1 MSVFADC
8 TRSSQS
14 LPATKPEADLM
25 TPPILAFIDCNIAS
39 GQDEI
44 ASESLMT
51 HMGRYRS
58 PGVAPLFVT
67 WLRERSD
74 LRFVCMVRNLSEFN
88 DFMLDV
94 VRSVQGVRATRTMLS
109 FGGRADIDTLLE
121 LEMEV
126 SSNGNLVAASLWIDV
141 EPGVDRRCFQ
151 ALLDLPPHPDVR
163 QVWLL
168 NCYHSDDA
176 DLQMLL
182 LGKSVAALTGYVMSW
197 VRTAPGVIDTEFS
210 TVLDWRWLA
219 SSDDI
224 VELCELFFTR
234 SARENRLAAKNHA
247 AQAATQ
253 VAPEQTA
260 EDKSSSPRPTPTT
273 R

>member
-1 MSVFADC
+1 
-8 TRSSQS
+8 
-14 LPATKPEADLM
+14 M
-25 TPPILAFIDCNIAS
+25 TPPMLAFIDCNITS

-44 ASESLMT
+44 ARESLIT
-51 HMGRYRS
+51 HVGRYRS
-58 PGVAPLFVT
+58 VGVAPLFVT

-74 LRFVCMVRNLSEFN
+74 LRFVCMVRNLGEFN

-94 VRSVQGVRATRTMLS
+94 VRSVKGVRGTRTMLS
-109 FGGRADIDTLLE
+109 FGGWADLDALLE

-126 SSNGNLVAASLWIDV
+126 SAGSHRVAASLWIDV
-141 EPGVDRRCFQ
+141 QPGLDRRCFQ

-182 LGKSVAALTGYVMSW
+182 LGKNVAAMTGYVMSW
-197 VRTAPGVIDTEFS
+197 VRTAPGVVDTEFS

-219 SSDDI
+219 SPDDI
-224 VELCELFFTR
+224 VELCELFFAR
-234 SARENRLAAKNHA
+234 SASGRR
-247 AQAATQ
+247 Q
-253 VAPEQTA
+253 VAGASGSKSTA
-260 EDKSSSPRPTPTT
+260 HPTDESDADSATGSTVDQATANP
-273 R
+273 

>member
-1 MSVFADC
+1 
-8 TRSSQS
+8 
-14 LPATKPEADLM
+14 M
-25 TPPILAFIDCNIAS
+25 TPPILAFIDCNIVS

-44 ASESLMT
+44 ARESLMA
-51 HMGRYRS
+51 HIGGHRS
-58 PGVAPLFVT
+58 AGVAPLFVN

-94 VRSVQGVRATRTMLS
+94 VRSVEGVRATRTMLS
-109 FGGRADIDTLLE
+109 FGGRADLDTLLE

-126 SSNGNLVAASLWIDV
+126 STSGQMVAASLWIDV
-141 EPGVDRRCFQ
+141 KPGLDRRCFQ

-168 NCYHSDDA
+168 NCYHSDAA

-182 LGKSVAALTGYVMSW
+182 LGKNVATLTGYVMSW
-197 VRTAPGVIDTEFS
+197 VRTAPGVLDTEIS

-219 SSDDI
+219 SPDDI
-224 VELCELFFTR
+224 VELCEVFFSR
-234 SARENRLAAKNHA
+234 SARDRRQAAKANR
-247 AQAATQ
+247 
-253 VAPEQTA
+253 
-260 EDKSSSPRPTPTT
+260 DKESADRNPTSPRTAPTSGQIPVNPVNPVNS
-273 R
+273 

>member
-1 MSVFADC
+1 
-8 TRSSQS
+8 
-14 LPATKPEADLM
+14 M
-25 TPPILAFIDCNIAS
+25 TPPILAFIDCNIVS

-44 ASESLMT
+44 ARESLMT
-51 HMGRYRS
+51 HVGGFRS

-67 WLRERSD
+67 WLRERAD

-94 VRSVQGVRATRTMLS
+94 VRSVEGVRSTRTMLS
-109 FGGRADIDTLLE
+109 FGGRADLDTLLE

-126 SSNGNLVAASLWIDV
+126 SSNGHLVAASLWIDV
-141 EPGVDRRCFQ
+141 QPGQDRRCFQ
-151 ALLDLPPHPDVR
+151 ALLDLPHHPDVR

-168 NCYHSDDA
+168 NCYHSEDA

-182 LGKSVAALTGYVMSW
+182 LGKNVAALTGYVMSW
-197 VRTAPGVIDTEFS
+197 IRTTPGVIDTEMS

-234 SARENRLAAKNHA
+234 SARERRMAAKQRASQGHA
-247 AQAATQ
+247 PANTDANTASNTASSTAATTE
-253 VAPEQTA
+253 ANT
-260 EDKSSSPRPTPTT
+260 PRPTPTT
-273 R
+273 GQVTVNS

>member
-1 MSVFADC
+1 MY
-8 TRSSQS
+8 
-14 LPATKPEADLM
+14 PM
-25 TPPILAFIDCNIAS
+25 TPPMLAFIDCNIVS

-44 ASESLMT
+44 ARESLMT
-51 HMGRYRS
+51 HVGSYRS
-58 PGVAPLFVT
+58 AGVAPLYVT
-67 WLRERSD
+67 WMRERSD
-74 LRFVCMVRNLSEFN
+74 LRFVCLVRNQGEFN

-94 VRSVQGVRATRTMLS
+94 VRSVEGVRSTRTMLS
-109 FGGRADIDTLLE
+109 FGGRADLDSLLE

-126 SSNGNLVAASLWIDV
+126 SANSHTVAASLWIDV

-168 NCYHSDDA
+168 NCYHSEAA

-182 LGKSVAALTGYVMSW
+182 LGKNISALTGYVMSW
-197 VRTAPGVIDTEFS
+197 VRTAPGVIDTELS

-219 SSDDI
+219 SPGDI

-234 SARENRLAAKNHA
+234 NARERRQA
-247 AQAATQ
+247 AQKADALPAPSSESERGTETDSATD
-253 VAPEQTA
+253 A
-260 EDKSSSPRPTPTT
+260 SPGQIKVNP
-273 R
+273 